1 MYIHALE
8 CKQCKQCLQCGA
20 DSVCN
25 QDFRKCFSIAN
36 TVCKYSCVHIDSTL
50 DAVDPVHSRNCTVCS
65 ICAAVPTACRPG
77 GPRAIAMGGRAAL
90 VPRACG
96 GIRRQGHG
104 VHAGCALGGLQ
115 AKRAWSRA
123 GATTEQPRS
132 DHGATNGASAERH
145 GAARGAST
153 ELLRTPSNGA
163 AHGAST
169 ELLCEAACTLS
180 ICRPTC
186 ELAIVSW
193 PAGLRRQ
200 SVVPRRRPHPR

>member
-1 MYIHALE
+1 MYIHAWE

-77 GPRAIAMGGRAAL
+77 GPRAIAMGGRAACMRWHT
-90 VPRACG
+90 PARA
-96 GIRRQGHG
+96 RR
-104 VHAGCALGGLQ
+104 ARRL
-115 AKRAWSRA
+115 RA
-123 GATTEQPRS
+123 GGAASEARMEQGRS
-132 DHGATNGASAERH
+132 DHGATTERSRSDKRSQRGATRSCAGREH
-145 GAARGAST
+145 GAAPRRSTEPLRGSRT
-153 ELLRTPSNGA
+153 ELLRAPSNGA

-169 ELLCEAACTLS
+169 ELLCEAACSLYQLIINAS
-180 ICRPTC
+180 
-186 ELAIVSW
+186 
-193 PAGLRRQ
+193 
-200 SVVPRRRPHPR
+200 

>member
-77 GPRAIAMGGRAAL
+77 GPRAIAMGGRAACMRWHT
-90 VPRACG
+90 PARA
-96 GIRRQGHG
+96 RR
-104 VHAGCALGGLQ
+104 ARRL
-115 AKRAWSRA
+115 RA
-123 GATTEQPRS
+123 GGAASEARMEQGRS
-132 DHGATNGASAERH
+132 DHGATTERLRSDHGATTERRGTPPRSSPALPHGAAPRHPHGAAPCSPPRSGARSRH
-145 GAARGAST
+145 GAA
-153 ELLRTPSNGA
+153 P
-163 AHGAST
+163 
-169 ELLCEAACTLS
+169 
-180 ICRPTC
+180 
-186 ELAIVSW
+186 
-193 PAGLRRQ
+193 
-200 SVVPRRRPHPR
+200 